1 MYKRQ
6 VAVEVDEQRRLHAPA
21 RSEAPPAGKALIVE
35 TAYHVHALR
44 WQQRLIAAQ
53 KPNLQLCW
61 KFLEEEI
68 ARVRAAEKV
77 NPTRTTPVK
86 TPSRREKHTPTP
98 TKKATPERHGTH
110 AALPESKS
118 APATYGTK
126 KTTPEHGKKPAP
138 IREPPKEKPSLVQR
152 GLNAAKRACLL
163 YTSPSPRD

>member
-1 MYKRQ
+1 MVRS
-6 VAVEVDEQRRLHAPA
+6 HAQHL
-21 RSEAPPAGKALIVE
+21 EALLAE
-35 TAYHVHALR
+35 
-44 WQQRLIAAQ
+44 QRLIAAQ

-86 TPSRREKHTPTP
+86 TPSGRAKHTPTP
-98 TKKATPERHGTH
+98 TKKPTPERHGTH

-152 GLNAAKRACLL
+152 GLNAAKRAVGAESKVQPVSQKEDALSPVRTPSHRL
-163 YTSPSPRD
+163 TSPLKQKNTDSAP